1 MVNGQTEQKNR
12 QILIMVVGQTEQTNK
27 QTNRQSLMMDVGQTA
42 AAQVALTTLAL
53 SINHRWEL
61 LTAGCQLEIGRS
73 CYSQKPEKRAM
84 RMKFFRKKAILGIRI
99 RPDELKKG
107 VTMRVAGVG
116 KAVTA

>member
-1 MVNGQTEQKNR
+1 
-12 QILIMVVGQTEQTNK
+12 
-27 QTNRQSLMMDVGQTA
+27 MMDVGQTE

-61 LTAGCQLEIGRS
+61 LTAGCQLEIGGS
-73 CYSQKPEKRAM
+73 CYSQKPEKRAL

-99 RPDELKKG
+99 RPDELGKG
-107 VTMRVAGVG
+107 VSMRGAGVG